1 MMPRPAIEHPDVLLG
16 RAISAE
22 RDGGRDAAIQLYRR
36 VLEIDPVNLQAI
48 NRLGALA
55 GENGELSAAVRQFR
69 HSLRIDPNQSEV
81 WFNLGIAQSRLGQ
94 SQEALASFD
103 SVIGLT
109 PLSVMGHLQRG
120 ATLARLGRYQ
130 DALAA
135 FDEARRL
142 APNDLLIAIHRG
154 LALQWCG
161 RHDQAFA
168 EFDRAIAI
176 KPDFAE
182 AWVSKALLLMTLED
196 LPAGLPLFEW
206 RWRMSTR
213 RASPSR
219 AARVAA
225 RPVWL
230 GEPGIGGKTLLIYLE
245 QGLGDVIQFCR
256 YAPLAAKAG
265 ARVIVEVQPAL
276 TALMATLPGVSQ
288 VVSEQ
293 DNLPD
298 HDFCCP
304 MMSLP
309 LAFRTTVN
317 TIPADVPYLHADA
330 GLASEWSAR
339 LSGLHGRRIG
349 LAWGAGSRLGDS
361 ELVALEHRKTVPL
374 NALAPL
380 ATVAGC
386 EFVSLQ
392 LGPAAAQAASPPAGM
407 IVHDLTAEIHDFA
420 DTAALMENLD
430 LVISVCTSTAHL
442 AGALGK
448 PVWLLNRFDTDW
460 RWFLNRGDSPWYPTM
475 RIFRQP
481 QPGDWASV
489 LRSVTEALCLF
500 VGTGQDKTGPVRP

>member
-1 MMPRPAIEHPDVLLG
+1 MPRLPVTSAMMPRQEIEHPDVLLG
-16 RAISAE
+16 RALNAE
-22 RDGGRDAAIQLYRR
+22 RDGGRHKAVQLYRR
-36 VLEIDPVNLQAI
+36 ILEIDPANLQAV
-48 NRLGALA
+48 NRLGVLA
-55 GENGELSAAVRQFR
+55 GESGELSAAVRQFR
-69 HSLRIDPNQSEV
+69 HSLRVDPNQPEA

-103 SVIGLT
+103 SMIGLT
-109 PLSVMGHLQRG
+109 PLSGGGHLQRG
-120 ATLARLGRYQ
+120 ATLARLGRHR

-142 APNDLLIAIHRG
+142 SPNDLLIAIHRG

-161 RHDQAFA
+161 QHDQAFG
-168 EFDRAIAI
+168 EFDRAIATN
-176 KPDFAE
+176 PDFAE

-213 RASPSR
+213 RASPAR

-230 GEPGIGGKTLLIYLE
+230 GEPSIAGKTLLIYLE

-265 ARVIVEVQPAL
+265 ARVIVEVQPSL
-276 TALMATLPGVSQ
+276 TTLMATLPGVSQ

-293 DNLPD
+293 EKLPD

-309 LAFRTTVN
+309 LAFRTTVA
-317 TIPADVPYLHADA
+317 TIPADVPYLLADA
-330 GLASEWSAR
+330 GRASEWKAR
-339 LSGLHGRRIG
+339 LTGLHGRRIG

-361 ELVALEHRKTVPL
+361 ELVALENRKTIPL
-374 NALAPL
+374 SALAPL
-380 ATVAGC
+380 AAVAGC

-392 LGPAAAQAASPPAGM
+392 LGPAAAQAASPPPGM
-407 IVHDLTAEIHDFA
+407 VIHDLTAHIGDFA

-475 RIFRQP
+475 RIFRQS
-481 QPGDWASV
+481 QPGDWTSV
-489 LRSVTEALCLF
+489 VQSVTDALRQFL
-500 VGTGQDKTGPVRP
+500 GI

>member
-1 MMPRPAIEHPDVLLG
+1 MPRLPVTSGMTPRQEIEHPDALLG
-16 RAISAE
+16 RALSAE
-22 RDGGRDAAIQLYRR
+22 RNGGRDAAIHLYRR
-36 VLEIDPVNLQAI
+36 VLEIDPTNLRAI

-69 HSLRIDPNQSEV
+69 HSLRIDPNQPEV
-81 WFNLGIAQSRLGQ
+81 WFNLGIAHSRLGR

-103 SVIGLT
+103 SMIGLT
-109 PLSVMGHLQRG
+109 PLSGVGYLQRG

-130 DALAA
+130 DALTA
-135 FDEARRL
+135 FDEAHRL
-142 APNDLLIAIHRG
+142 SPNDLLVAIHRG

-161 RHDQAFA
+161 RYDQAFG

-196 LPAGLPLFEW
+196 LPTGLPLFEW

-225 RPVWL
+225 RPIWL
-230 GEPGIGGKTLLIYLE
+230 GKPSIAGKTLLIYLE

-256 YAPLAAKAG
+256 YAPLAAKSG
-265 ARVIVEVQPAL
+265 ARVIVEVQPSL

-293 DNLPD
+293 DKLPD

-309 LAFRTTVN
+309 LAFGTTVS

-330 GLASEWSAR
+330 GRASAWKAR
-339 LSGLHGRRIG
+339 LSGLKGRRIG

-361 ELVALEHRKTVPL
+361 ELVALEHRKTIPL
-374 NALAPL
+374 TALAPL
-380 ATVAGC
+380 AAITGC
-386 EFVSLQ
+386 DFVSLQ
-392 LGPAAAQAASPPAGM
+392 LGEAAAQAASPPAGM
-407 IVHDLTAEIHDFA
+407 IIHDLTTNINDFS

-460 RWFLNRGDSPWYPTM
+460 RWFLNRGESPWYPTM

-481 QPGDWASV
+481 QPSDWASV
-489 LRSVTEALCLF
+489 VRSVADALRLF
-500 VGTGQDKTGPVRP
+500 AGA